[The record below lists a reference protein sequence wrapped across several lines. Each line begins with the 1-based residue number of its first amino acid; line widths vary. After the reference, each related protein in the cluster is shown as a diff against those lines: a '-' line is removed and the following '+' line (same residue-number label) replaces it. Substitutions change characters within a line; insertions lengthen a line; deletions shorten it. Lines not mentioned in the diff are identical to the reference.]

1 MMATC
6 SQCGSPLEMIE
17 RTRIKPAWSGGGKEV
32 VQQPSPCCVCEARQ
46 QEQTESIMRDRESRR
61 LLRDSR
67 IPEEV
72 WGLGLDLATWKQH
85 RLEVDAG
92 NRDALEALQGW
103 VEAENAGCLITGT
116 QGLGKSLMALCAGVE
131 CVRRGQEVLWVTE
144 RDLLDSF
151 RGRRDSDRDLAME
164 SRSVEVLVLDDIG
177 RHQIDR
183 GGRYM
188 MEVYLDLFD
197 CRLPVFGHPL
207 KTLLTSQHDAASLAK
222 ACCDDAL
229 ASRLLAIIGGNIL
242 HLTGTDRRRPKWRIG
257 KAVQNG

>member
-1 MMATC
+1 MTC
-6 SQCGSPLEMIE
+6 NKCGSPLEMVEQI
-17 RTRIKPAWSGGGKEV
+17 RIKPVWSGGGRETIQV
-32 VQQPSPCCVCEARQ
+32 PAPCSACERRQ
-46 QEQTESIMRDRESRR
+46 QEQTDSIMRDREFRR
-61 LLRDSR
+61 LLRESR
-67 IPEEV
+67 IPQDV
-72 WGLGLDLATWKQH
+72 WEMGLNSELWAQR
-85 RLEVDAG
+85 RLSIDSG
-92 NRDALEALQGW
+92 NEAALEALRGW
-103 VEAENAGCLITGT
+103 VEADNAGCLLTGT
-116 QGLGKSLMALCAGVE
+116 QGLGKSLLALCAGVD
-131 CVRRGQEVLWVTE
+131 CLRRGQEVLWVTE

-151 RGRRDSDRDLAME
+151 RGRRDADRDLAME

-183 GGRYM
+183 GGKYM

-197 CRLPVFGHPL
+197 CRLPVFGPPL

-257 KAVQNG
+257 KGVQNG